1 MAPGHVIRVAG
12 HVTITKVICFVTIV
26 AACAVA
32 QVTNGICIR
41 ETIGSCTAAWDDILD
56 GVWKA
61 HTHSSFVLISITVIG
76 LAAKNSNT

>member
-12 HVTITKVICFVTIV
+12 HVTITKVIGFVTMV

-41 ETIGSCTAAWDDILD
+41 DIIGSCTAAWDDI
-56 GVWKA
+56 
-61 HTHSSFVLISITVIG
+61 
-76 LAAKNSNT
+76 